1 MATELV
7 DIPVFKTCPHF
18 EVAMPSPSFHSR
30 SYSVFAL
37 EGTAFAPNLDL
48 GTTGLQVLLRS
59 KKLLRP
65 SKEPVCP
72 NLSKNRD
79 SQRTWWF
86 GTLHDRAKVK
96 LALRDRA
103 SSYTCHPFP
112 AESKWTTDHYRDTPA
127 ALAAFREEYGIPAD
141 VHLELAE
148 IETTPWGREQRPSFP
163 P

>member
-18 EVAMPSPSFHSR
+18 EAAVPSPSFHSH
-30 SYSVFAL
+30 SCSVFAL

-59 KKLLRP
+59 KKPLRP
-65 SKEPVCP
+65 SKEPP
-72 NLSKNRD
+72 LRP
-79 SQRTWWF
+79 RWF

-112 AESKWTTDHYRDTPA
+112 AESKWTTDHYRDN
-127 ALAAFREEYGIPAD
+127 ALGQRAVPLYCAVNHR
-141 VHLELAE
+141 
-148 IETTPWGREQRPSFP
+148 RRPSFP